1 MLHEINDL
9 GISLI
14 FLLSIVLGS
23 DVEDE
28 SNSPSG
34 GPGGPMLTV
43 TISHSQNH
51 QW

>member
-1 MLHEINDL
+1 MLREINDL

-14 FLLSIVLGS
+14 ILLKLVFCS

-28 SNSPSG
+28 SNSTSG

-51 QW
+51 QR